1 MPVRTILIVLVSALL
16 LGSGIIVY
24 PTAAQTPS
32 PPATT
37 PLPSTPTPVVSSTP
51 QTGALSADE
60 LSRCFNEP
68 LVCLINLVVTGNLW
82 LAVVLIG
89 VVIALAVIEPWR
101 TRFVRWFDR
110 LIGGQKRDIRDDAER
125 EWERKK
131 IVEQLSYKKRRRQA
145 PAGRERYLQRL
156 ERDMRRMAKIPALGR
171 EQRELNL
178 EQVYIPLYVVERE
191 QIERFQAYL
200 LGKDDS
206 RREAYEAVNTSRPV
220 FRLLSEQNLLP
231 KTKSEKPADPE
242 QTTTRL
248 LLVGRAG
255 SGKTTTLHY
264 GALVLAQAWRDKR
277 GLHFWCLR
285 HGHHPVLRLA
295 QAWRDKR
302 GLHLIR
308 QRLELFTDRC
318 PFPIY
323 ARLTELMTYVR
334 NRYQAQDLV
343 GAPASVLL
351 DALDELV
358 RRDVPDLPTN
368 MVSDWVKEG
377 GCVLMLDGL
386 DETGDAEERGHT
398 IDLINSLV
406 REYPHNRY
414 LLASRPFEGLS
425 ERLSG
430 FVERH
435 LRPLDADDIKRLL
448 NNLFRALRLPTE
460 QAADEYHD
468 PTTLVPEA
476 AELWQSL
483 ERNPRLFD
491 MATNPLLLTSM
502 AVLVEGREPLP
513 VERAKIY
520 EKLVRLTIEAW
531 RKAQLS
537 RDRPGVV
544 VRLFEESDD
553 SVRLR
558 LQLLAAAMLEKEQ
571 REVTLTQAREVLR
584 PVYRANNP
592 DWNDERCDA
601 YIRELLA
608 QLALHSGLLQ
618 ARDID
623 SLFSFAHF
631 TLQEYLAARYYT
643 EQGRDKEEKVRRLVE
658 RWAEPRWRE
667 TILLAIGHEATSGSR
682 ETAQHMIRQLL
693 ATGDPEAI
701 ILAGNGLDEANA
713 RTVGELTPQRV
724 EVANR
729 LRELAALTPAWR
741 QVAHPDPVVR
751 NRAALILDRLGE
763 DNDRP
768 GLDPTRADYW
778 AERIE
783 AGEFSMG
790 DDEGQYDNEKPQFIY
805 RINRPFALARFPV
818 TNRQYLRFLEA
829 LAGRGDQPTVNAAQ
843 QVLAEWRQ
851 AALLDALL
859 RPRFWSGARY
869 RPGEGNLPVGGVTW
883 YAASAFAR
891 WVDIWLHE
899 IGVLS
904 TGEEV
909 RLPSEAEWERAA
921 AYPVVLPAGAPRAER
936 RTFPWGEQLTET
948 PASSIVSS
956 IEANV
961 RASGINQPSVVGIFP
976 HGAAACGAEDMAGN
990 VWEWCSTWYVR
1001 YPLEADI
1008 KPESFYN
1015 LTRGRTFVLRGGSWD
1030 LTAAYARCA
1039 YRSSYRPDLALDDWG
1054 FRLAR
1059 LFS

>member
-60 LSRCFNEP
+60 LSRCLNEP
-68 LVCLINLVVTGNLW
+68 LVCLINLVVTGNPW

-101 TRFVRWFDR
+101 TRLVHWFDR
-110 LIGGQKRDIRDDAER
+110 LIVEHLKNQKR
-125 EWERKK
+125 
-131 IVEQLSYKKRRRQA
+131 RQQE

-178 EQVYIPLYVVERE
+178 EQIYIPLYVVERE

-206 RREAYEAVNTSRPV
+206 RHEAYKAVNTSRPV
-220 FRLLSEQNLLP
+220 FRLLSEPNLLP

-264 GALVLAQAWRDKR
+264 GALVLAQAWRDK
-277 GLHFWCLR
+277 
-285 HGHHPVLRLA
+285 
-295 QAWRDKR
+295 Q

-386 DETGDAEERGHT
+386 DETGNAEERGHT

-425 ERLSG
+425 ERLLG

-448 NNLFRALRLPTE
+448 NNLFRALRLPAE
-460 QAADEYHD
+460 QAADEDHD

-544 VRLFEESDD
+544 VKLFEESDD

-571 REVTLTQAREVLR
+571 REVTLTQARTVLR

-682 ETAQHMIRQLL
+682 ETAQEMIRQLL

-701 ILAGNGLDEANA
+701 ILAGDGLDEANA

-741 QVAHPDPVVR
+741 QVAHPDPVAR

-790 DDEGQYDNEKPQFIY
+790 DDKGLYGDEKPQFIY

-829 LAGRGDQPTVNAAQ
+829 LAGRGDRAMVTAAQ

-851 AALLDALL
+851 AKLPDDLLH
-859 RPRFWSGARY
+859 PRSWSGARY

-891 WVDIWLHE
+891 WVDIWLHT

-904 TGEEV
+904 TDEEV

-921 AYPVVLPAGAPRAER
+921 AYPVVLPAGAPRAGR
-936 RTFPWGEQLTET
+936 RTYPWGKQLTET

-956 IEANV
+956 VEANV
-961 RASGINQPSVVGIFP
+961 GISGIGQRSVVGIFP

-990 VWEWCSTWYVR
+990 VWEWCSTWYVS
-1001 YPLEADI
+1001 YPLGADI

-1015 LTRGRTFVLRGGSWD
+1015 RTEGRTFVLRGGSWLNSASD
-1030 LTAAYARCA
+1030 ARCA
-1039 YRSSYRPDLALDDWG
+1039 YRNFNNPDIVNDNWG

>member
-1 MPVRTILIVLVSALL
+1 MPVRTILIILVSALL

-24 PTAAQTPS
+24 PTAVQTPS

-37 PLPSTPTPVVSSTP
+37 PLPSTPTPVVSATP

-60 LSRCFNEP
+60 LGRCFNEP
-68 LVCLINLVVTGNLW
+68 LVCLINLVVTGNPW

-110 LIGGQKRDIRDDAER
+110 LTGGQKRDIRDDAER
-125 EWERKK
+125 EWEREE
-131 IVEQLSYKKRRRQA
+131 IVRQLTDQKRQQQA

-178 EQVYIPLYVVERE
+178 EQVYIPLYVVERK

-206 RREAYEAVNTSRPV
+206 RREAYKAVDTSQPV
-220 FRLLSEQNLLP
+220 FRLLSEPNLLP

-277 GLHFWCLR
+277 GLH
-285 HGHHPVLRLA
+285 
-295 QAWRDKR
+295 
-302 GLHLIR
+302 LIR
-308 QRLELFTDRC
+308 ERLELFTDHC

-448 NNLFRALRLPTE
+448 NNLFRALRLPAE

-693 ATGDPEAI
+693 ATGHPEAI
-701 ILAGNGLDEANA
+701 ILAGDGLDEANA

-790 DDEGQYDNEKPQFIY
+790 DDEGLYDSEKPQFIY

-843 QVLAEWRQ
+843 QVLTEWRQ
-851 AALLDALL
+851 AELSDALL
-859 RPRFWSGARY
+859 HPPFWSGARY
-869 RPGEGNLPVGGVTW
+869 RPGEGNLPVVGVTW

-891 WVDIWLHE
+891 WVDIWLHT

-921 AYPVVLPAGAPRAER
+921 AYPVVLPASAPRAGR
-936 RTFPWGEQLTET
+936 RTYPWGKQLTAT

-961 RASGINQPSVVGIFP
+961 GASGINHPSVVGIFP

-990 VWEWCSTWYVR
+990 VWEWCSTRYVP
-1001 YPLEADI
+1001 YPLGADI
-1008 KPESFYN
+1008 KPKSFYN
-1015 LTRGRTFVLRGGSWD
+1015 LTRDRTFVLRGGSWD
-1030 LTAAYARCA
+1030 GTATHARCA
-1039 YRSSYRPDLALDDWG
+1039 FRGSRSPGDGGDNWG

>member
-110 LIGGQKRDIRDDAER
+110 LIGGQKRDIRYDAER
-125 EWERKK
+125 EWEREE
-131 IVEQLSYKKRRRQA
+131 IVKQLRNQNRRRQA

-206 RREAYEAVNTSRPV
+206 RSEAYEAVNTSRPV

-448 NNLFRALRLPTE
+448 NNLFRALRLPAE

-682 ETAQHMIRQLL
+682 ETAQQMIRQLL

-701 ILAGNGLDEANA
+701 ILAGDGLDEANA

-790 DDEGQYDNEKPQFIY
+790 DDEGLYDDEKPQFIY

-829 LAGRGDQPTVNAAQ
+829 LAGRGDRPTVNAAQ
-843 QVLAEWRQ
+843 QVLTEWRQ
-851 AALLDALL
+851 AKLSDARLH
-859 RPRFWSGARY
+859 PRFWSGARY
-869 RPGEGNLPVGGVTW
+869 RPGEGNLPVVGVSW

-891 WVDIWLHE
+891 WVDIWLHT

-921 AYPVVLPAGAPRAER
+921 AYPVVLPAGAPRVGR
-936 RTFPWGEQLTET
+936 RTYPWGKQLTET

-961 RASGINQPSVVGIFP
+961 GISGIEQPSVVGIFP

-990 VWEWCSTWYVR
+990 VWEWCSTWYVP
-1001 YPLEADI
+1001 YPLGADI

-1015 LTRGRTFVLRGGSWD
+1015 LTRVRTFVLRGGSWYF
-1030 LTAAYARCA
+1030 AATVARCA
-1039 YRSSYRPDLALDDWG
+1039 CRCNLSPDPGYDYWG

>member
-24 PTAAQTPS
+24 PTAVQTPS

-37 PLPSTPTPVVSSTP
+37 PLPSTPTPVVSATP

-60 LSRCFNEP
+60 LGRCFNEP
-68 LVCLINLVVTGNLW
+68 LVCLINLVVTGNPW

-110 LIGGQKRDIRDDAER
+110 LTGGQKRDIRDDAER
-125 EWERKK
+125 EWEREE
-131 IVEQLSYKKRRRQA
+131 IVRQLTDQKRRRQA

-178 EQVYIPLYVVERE
+178 EQVYIPLYVVERK

-206 RREAYEAVNTSRPV
+206 RREAYKAVDTSRPV
-220 FRLLSEQNLLP
+220 FRLLSEPNLLP
-231 KTKSEKPADPE
+231 KTESEKPADPE

-264 GALVLAQAWRDKR
+264 GALV
-277 GLHFWCLR
+277 
-285 HGHHPVLRLA
+285 LA

-448 NNLFRALRLPTE
+448 NNLFRALRLPAE

-693 ATGDPEAI
+693 ATGHPEAI
-701 ILAGNGLDEANA
+701 ILAGDGLDEANA

-768 GLDPTRADYW
+768 GLDPTRNDYW
-778 AERIE
+778 ATRIE
-783 AGEFSMG
+783 VGDFSMG
-790 DDEGQYDNEKPQFIY
+790 DDNGPYNDEKPQFIY

-843 QVLAEWRQ
+843 QVLTEWRQ
-851 AALLDALL
+851 AELSDARLHS
-859 RPRFWSGARY
+859 RFWSGARY
-869 RPGEGNLPVGGVTW
+869 RPGEGNLPVVGVTW

-891 WVDIWLHE
+891 WVDIWLHT

-921 AYPVVLPAGAPRAER
+921 AYPVVLPASAPRAGR
-936 RTFPWGEQLTET
+936 RTYPWGKQLTET

-961 RASGINQPSVVGIFP
+961 EASGINHPSVVGIFP

-990 VWEWCSTWYVR
+990 VWEWCSTRYVP
-1001 YPLEADI
+1001 YPLGADI

-1015 LTRGRTFVLRGGSWD
+1015 LTRDRTFVLRGGSWS
-1030 LTAAYARCA
+1030 LTASNARCA
-1039 YRSSYRPDLALDDWG
+1039 CRSYRYPDFVRVNWG

>member
-1 MPVRTILIVLVSALL
+1 
-16 LGSGIIVY
+16 
-24 PTAAQTPS
+24 
-32 PPATT
+32 
-37 PLPSTPTPVVSSTP
+37 
-51 QTGALSADE
+51 
-60 LSRCFNEP
+60 
-68 LVCLINLVVTGNLW
+68 
-82 LAVVLIG
+82 
-89 VVIALAVIEPWR
+89 
-101 TRFVRWFDR
+101 
-110 LIGGQKRDIRDDAER
+110 
-125 EWERKK
+125 
-131 IVEQLSYKKRRRQA
+131 
-145 PAGRERYLQRL
+145 
-156 ERDMRRMAKIPALGR
+156 
-171 EQRELNL
+171 
-178 EQVYIPLYVVERE
+178 
-191 QIERFQAYL
+191 
-200 LGKDDS
+200 
-206 RREAYEAVNTSRPV
+206 
-220 FRLLSEQNLLP
+220 
-231 KTKSEKPADPE
+231 
-242 QTTTRL
+242 
-248 LLVGRAG
+248 
-255 SGKTTTLHY
+255 
-264 GALVLAQAWRDKR
+264 
-277 GLHFWCLR
+277 
-285 HGHHPVLRLA
+285 
-295 QAWRDKR
+295 
-302 GLHLIR
+302 
-308 QRLELFTDRC
+308 LELFTDHC

-414 LLASRPFEGLS
+414 LLVSRPFEGLS

-448 NNLFRALRLPTE
+448 NNLFRALRLPAE

-643 EQGRDKEEKVRRLVE
+643 EQGCDKEAKVRRLVE

-693 ATGDPEAI
+693 ATGHPEAI
-701 ILAGNGLDEANA
+701 ILAGDGLDEANA
-713 RTVGELTPQRV
+713 RTVGELNPQRV

-741 QVAHPDPVVR
+741 EVAHPDLVVR
-751 NRAALILDRLGE
+751 NRAALILDRLDE

-790 DDEGQYDNEKPQFIY
+790 DDEGLYGNEKPQFIY

-829 LAGRGDQPTVNAAQ
+829 LAGRDDQPTVNAAQ
-843 QVLAEWRQ
+843 QVLTEWRQ
-851 AALLDALL
+851 AELSDALL
-859 RPRFWSGARY
+859 HPRFWSGARY
-869 RPGEGNLPVGGVTW
+869 RPGEGNLPVVGVTW

-891 WVDIWLHE
+891 WVDIWLHT

-904 TGEEV
+904 PGEEV

-921 AYPVVLPAGAPRAER
+921 AYPVVLPASAPRAGR
-936 RTFPWGEQLTET
+936 RTYPWGKQLTET
-948 PASSIVSS
+948 PASSVVSS

-961 RASGINQPSVVGIFP
+961 GASGINHPSVVGIFP

-990 VWEWCSTWYVR
+990 VWEWCSTRYVP
-1001 YPLEADI
+1001 YPLRADI

-1015 LTRGRTFVLRGGSWD
+1015 LTRDRTFVLRGGSW
-1030 LTAAYARCA
+1030 LFAAAFAHCA
-1039 YRSSYRPDLALDDWG
+1039 YRGSNSPDFGIGDWG
-1054 FRLAR
+1054 IRLAR

>member
-1 MPVRTILIVLVSALL
+1 
-16 LGSGIIVY
+16 
-24 PTAAQTPS
+24 
-32 PPATT
+32 
-37 PLPSTPTPVVSSTP
+37 
-51 QTGALSADE
+51 
-60 LSRCFNEP
+60 
-68 LVCLINLVVTGNLW
+68 
-82 LAVVLIG
+82 
-89 VVIALAVIEPWR
+89 
-101 TRFVRWFDR
+101 
-110 LIGGQKRDIRDDAER
+110 
-125 EWERKK
+125 
-131 IVEQLSYKKRRRQA
+131 
-145 PAGRERYLQRL
+145 
-156 ERDMRRMAKIPALGR
+156 MAKIPALGR

-206 RREAYEAVNTSRPV
+206 RREAYEAVDTSRPV
-220 FRLLSEQNLLP
+220 FRLLSEPNLLP
-231 KTKSEKPADPE
+231 KTESEKPADPE

-277 GLHFWCLR
+277 GLH
-285 HGHHPVLRLA
+285 
-295 QAWRDKR
+295 
-302 GLHLIR
+302 LIR
-308 QRLELFTDRC
+308 QRLELFTDHC

-448 NNLFRALRLPTE
+448 NNLFRALRLPAE

-693 ATGDPEAI
+693 ATGHPEAI
-701 ILAGNGLDEANA
+701 ILAGDGLDEANA

-790 DDEGQYDNEKPQFIY
+790 DDE
-805 RINRPFALARFPV
+805 
-818 TNRQYLRFLEA
+818 
-829 LAGRGDQPTVNAAQ
+829 
-843 QVLAEWRQ
+843 
-851 AALLDALL
+851 
-859 RPRFWSGARY
+859 
-869 RPGEGNLPVGGVTW
+869 
-883 YAASAFAR
+883 
-891 WVDIWLHE
+891 
-899 IGVLS
+899 
-904 TGEEV
+904 
-909 RLPSEAEWERAA
+909 
-921 AYPVVLPAGAPRAER
+921 
-936 RTFPWGEQLTET
+936 
-948 PASSIVSS
+948 
-956 IEANV
+956 
-961 RASGINQPSVVGIFP
+961 
-976 HGAAACGAEDMAGN
+976 
-990 VWEWCSTWYVR
+990 
-1001 YPLEADI
+1001 
-1008 KPESFYN
+1008 
-1015 LTRGRTFVLRGGSWD
+1015 
-1030 LTAAYARCA
+1030 
-1039 YRSSYRPDLALDDWG
+1039 
-1054 FRLAR
+1054 
-1059 LFS
+1059 

>member
-1 MPVRTILIVLVSALL
+1 MPVRTILIMLVSALL

-37 PLPSTPTPVVSSTP
+37 PLPSTPTPVVSATP

-60 LSRCFNEP
+60 LGRCFNEP

-110 LIGGQKRDIRDDAER
+110 LIGGQKQDIRYDAER
-125 EWERKK
+125 EWEREK

-206 RREAYEAVNTSRPV
+206 RHKAYEAVNTSRPV
-220 FRLLSEQNLLP
+220 FRLLSEPNLLP

-264 GALVLAQAWRDKR
+264 GALV
-277 GLHFWCLR
+277 
-285 HGHHPVLRLA
+285 LA

-406 REYPHNRY
+406 QEYPHNRY

-448 NNLFRALRLPTE
+448 NNLFRALRLPAE

-693 ATGDPEAI
+693 ATGHPEAI
-701 ILAGNGLDEANA
+701 ILAGDGLDEANA

-729 LRELAALTPAWR
+729 LRELAALTPTWR
-741 QVAHPDPVVR
+741 EVAHPDPVVR

-763 DNDRP
+763 DDDRP
-768 GLDPTRADYW
+768 GLDPTRNDYW
-778 AERIE
+778 ATRIE
-783 AGEFSMG
+783 VGDFSMG
-790 DDEGQYDNEKPQFIY
+790 DDNGPYNDEKPQFIY

-843 QVLAEWRQ
+843 QVLTEWRQ
-851 AALLDALL
+851 AELSDALL
-859 RPRFWSGARY
+859 HPRFWSGARY
-869 RPGEGNLPVGGVTW
+869 RPGEGNLPVVGVTW

-891 WVDIWLHE
+891 WVDIWLHT

-921 AYPVVLPAGAPRAER
+921 AYPVVLPASAPRAGR
-936 RTFPWGEQLTET
+936 RTYPWGKQLTET

-961 RASGINQPSVVGIFP
+961 GASGIDHPSVVGIFP

-990 VWEWCSTWYVR
+990 VWEWCSTSYVP
-1001 YPLEADI
+1001 YPLGADI
-1008 KPESFYN
+1008 KPKSFYN
-1015 LTRGRTFVLRGGSWD
+1015 LTRNGILVLRGGSWGD
-1030 LTAAYARCA
+1030 AATSARCA
-1039 YRSSYRPDLALDDWG
+1039 YRFRNLPDSGNDDCG

>member
-110 LIGGQKRDIRDDAER
+110 LIGGQKRDIQDDAER
-125 EWERKK
+125 EWEREK
-131 IVEQLSYKKRRRQA
+131 IVEQLSYKKRRQQDH
-145 PAGRERYLQRL
+145 AGRERYLQRL

-206 RREAYEAVNTSRPV
+206 RSEAYEAVNTSRPV

-264 GALVLAQAWRDKR
+264 GALVLVQAWRDKR
-277 GLHFWCLR
+277 E
-285 HGHHPVLRLA
+285 
-295 QAWRDKR
+295 
-302 GLHLIR
+302 LHLIR
-308 QRLELFTDRC
+308 ERLELFTDRC

-377 GCVLMLDGL
+377 GCMLMLDGL

-448 NNLFRALRLPTE
+448 NNLFRALRLPAE

-544 VRLFEESDD
+544 VKLFEESDD

-682 ETAQHMIRQLL
+682 ETAQQMIRQLL

-701 ILAGNGLDEANA
+701 ILAGDGLDEANA

-790 DDEGQYDNEKPQFIY
+790 DDKGLYANEKPQFIY

-851 AALLDALL
+851 AKLPDDLLH
-859 RPRFWSGARY
+859 PRYWSGARY
-869 RPGEGNLPVGGVTW
+869 RPGEGNLPVVGVTW

-891 WVDIWLHE
+891 WVDIWLHT

-904 TGEEV
+904 TDEEV

-921 AYPVVLPAGAPRAER
+921 AYPVVLPAGAPRAGR
-936 RTFPWGEQLTET
+936 RTYPWGKQLTET

-956 IEANV
+956 VEANV
-961 RASGINQPSVVGIFP
+961 GISGIGQHSVVGIFP

-990 VWEWCSTWYVR
+990 VWEWCSTWYVP
-1001 YPLEADI
+1001 YPLGADI

-1015 LTRGRTFVLRGGSWD
+1015 LTRRRTFVLRGGSWVS
-1030 LTAAYARCA
+1030 TAMAARCA
-1039 YRSSYRPDLALDDWG
+1039 YRDDRFPVFDDGLWG